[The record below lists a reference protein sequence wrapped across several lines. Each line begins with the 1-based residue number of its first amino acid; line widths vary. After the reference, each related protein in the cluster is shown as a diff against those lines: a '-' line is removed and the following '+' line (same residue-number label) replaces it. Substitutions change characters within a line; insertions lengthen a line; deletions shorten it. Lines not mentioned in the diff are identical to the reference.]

1 MEALGDRRSDVAAT
15 TNEWQANLPPFSAA
29 IFRTAPYLGLV
40 GAETDLP
47 APVRPASCVS
57 TLAEL
62 TSEGDQRSPRS
73 PRSPKGWWLKAVAS
87 VTARHA
93 ASEVKKSSI
102 ADQAASTL
110 PSWLLSTLKQHHAEI
125 AELFRG
131 WDAARRG
138 TVPLGVFAQ
147 AVHGVCGVVLSEDE
161 LGQLLCAVQPEQG
174 EPPSGKPLHEQA
186 FDYNRLTHAIK
197 VNKSRSASAYIRRSS
212 SVSALT

>member
-1 MEALGDRRSDVAAT
+1 MEALGDRRSDAAAT
-15 TNEWQANLPPFSAA
+15 ANEWQANLPPFSAA
-29 IFRTAPYLGLV
+29 IFRAAPYLGLV

-47 APVRPASCVS
+47 APIRPASCVS

-62 TSEGDQRSPRS
+62 AAEGDQHS

-93 ASEVKKSSI
+93 ASEDRKSGI

-110 PSWLLSTLKQHHAEI
+110 PSWLLSTLKQHNAEI

-161 LGQLLCAVQPEQG
+161 LGQLLCAVQQPEQG

-197 VNKSRSASAYIRRSS
+197 VNTARSASAYIRRSS